1 MAATLTACSSHDDI
15 NDALNTDDARAL
27 QGIKASIVGSHHGTT
42 RAGTVTTLADYVG
55 RDVFV
60 TNDQIVF
67 TKICRT
73 TTPLEKF
80 TYPNST
86 ATYNGIIYQAGASGA
101 WTRQTSIDGGPE
113 RVYWTDAENPHTFIG
128 YGTPQTYYG
137 STVFDW
143 KRFTFTPSGGSE
155 LKCYIGSLGDPTK
168 TGEGNDTIDYTLT
181 KTEQTTY
188 STTVDDVK
196 TYSNP
201 KLENEDLLLT
211 HSTTKV
217 AETGG
222 SVALID
228 FYHALSSVR
237 VVVNISGFSSS
248 SDAADN
254 AAVVSNM
261 RLLDQPTMY
270 LWMQAGAGAQE
281 LRNLDSSL
289 GITAQGMIDL
299 AWAGTSPTPDS
310 DQKKTLKLWIPQPDG
325 SGSGQS
331 KTFTFYGITTP
342 QNAATTDSI
351 TLKFDVSYP
360 NPMKPSTTQTK
371 IYTAKLGGVDFW
383 AGYNTTIN
391 ISLNHKNEQMTVGAQ
406 YENWQFVATPDVGQ
420 LKKNSTFLAS
430 TSRDSVT
437 IVGDKKAT
445 ADDATWL
452 YKDNDVVYDI
462 YGNDGTEEYPY
473 KISTAYQLLSFAYE
487 VKNGRDFSG
496 KFIRLDADITLQ
508 TSSTKTLEEMKK
520 LETSEEELAKY
531 SPSMNWIGIGDAT
544 PTHAFNGTFI
554 GGDRFIYR
562 LNGTPFFYN
571 IGSSAKIKHLQMTV
585 IDVVGSGAIANS
597 NAGLIC
603 GAYVAGDVTL
613 NGTSGG
619 AFVGTNTG
627 NIFCSYHIGDTESNN
642 TDGGVILGGLVG
654 TNSGEIANCYHAGRI
669 IYSSTVT
676 PTSTTIT
683 TGGITCTNSGT
694 LANNYYNSSLLT
706 PTNVFDNV
714 VTGKTSAE
722 MTKSAFVKDM
732 NSGIDSWHTS
742 HTSYDWHQYL
752 YNPANYPTLSSELKT
767 STP

>member
-1 MAATLTACSSHDDI
+1 MAAALTACSSHDDI
-15 NDALNTDDARAL
+15 YDTQNTADAREL
-27 QGIKASIVGSHHGTT
+27 QGIEAFIVGSHDDAT

-60 TNDQIVF
+60 TDDRIVF

-86 ATYNGIIYQAGASGA
+86 DSYNGIIYQSGASGA
-101 WTRQTSIDGGPE
+101 WTRQTSDGGPE

-155 LKCYIGSLGDPTK
+155 LKCYIGSLGDPTL
-168 TGEGNDTIDYTLT
+168 TGEGNDTIDYTLST
-181 KTEQTTY
+181 TEQTTY
-188 STTVDDVK
+188 STTVDEVT

-211 HSTTKV
+211 HSTSKV

-254 AAVVSNM
+254 ATVVSNM

-281 LRNLDSSL
+281 LRNLDPSL
-289 GITAQGMIDL
+289 GKTAQEMIDL
-299 AWAGTSPTPDS
+299 AWAGTSPIPAY
-310 DQKKTLKLWIPQPDG
+310 DQKKTLKLWIPQPAG
-325 SGSGQS
+325 FGSGQS

-342 QNAATTDSI
+342 QDAATTDSI
-351 TLKFDVSYP
+351 TLQFDVSYP
-360 NPMKPSTTQTK
+360 NPMKPSKTQTR
-371 IYTAKLGGVDFW
+371 IYTAKLGGVDFR

-391 ISLNHKNEQMTVGAQ
+391 ISLNHRNEQMTVGAQ
-406 YENWQFVATPDVGQ
+406 YENWQFVATPDAGQ

-437 IVGDKKAT
+437 IVGDTKAT
-445 ADDATWL
+445 EDDATWL
-452 YKDNDVVYDI
+452 YKQNNVVYDI
-462 YGNDGTEEYPY
+462 YGNDGSETYPY
-473 KISTAYQLLSFAYE
+473 KICTAYQLLSFAYE
-487 VKNGRDFSG
+487 VKNNHDFTD

-531 SPSMNWIGIGDAT
+531 SEALDWIGIGDD
-544 PTHAFNGTFI
+544 THAFNGTFI

-585 IDVVGSGAIANS
+585 IDVDGSGAIANS

-603 GAYVAGDVTL
+603 GAYIAGDVTL

-642 TDGGVILGGLVG
+642 TDGGVSLGGLVG
-654 TNSGEIANCYHAGRI
+654 TNESGGEIANCYHAGRI
-669 IYSSTVT
+669 IYSSTIT
-676 PTSTTIT
+676 PSSTAIT
-683 TGGITCTNSGT
+683 TGGITCTNNAT
-694 LANNYYNSSLLT
+694 EDKVVNNYYNSTLLT
-706 PTNVFDNV
+706 PSNTIAGI
-714 VTGKTSAE
+714 TGKTSAE
-722 MTKSAFVKDM
+722 MTKPAFVTTF
-732 NSGIDSWHTS
+732 NSGIDTWHGT
-742 HTSYDWHQYL
+742 HGDYDWHQYQ
-752 YNPANYPTLSSELKT
+752 YNPANYPTLSTTLKT
-767 STP
+767 E